1 MGCEEKHKPRERLPA
16 LLALLPSLLLP
27 LGIYSM
33 GGKGEATLDL
43 GRSREDT
50 MQEQRRG
57 REEVAHRGRTI
68 ESQKTGTIS
77 LFWRNHMSYPL
88 LAGRQEVVLHPASR
102 EE

>member
-27 LGIYSM
+27 LGIYSR

-68 ESQKTGTIS
+68 KSQKTGTIS
-77 LFWRNHMSYPL
+77 LF
-88 LAGRQEVVLHPASR
+88 
-102 EE
+102 